1 MKSWNEFMTAEPNLA
16 SIGRKLIPQ
25 TQVKVGQAFLATL
38 RKDGAPRLH
47 PISLVCWKDCL
58 YIFIPPSSPKCTDLQ
73 RDGRY
78 ALQAFSP
85 PDNTLGE
92 EFYISSVAVCIQDLA
107 LRQALITE
115 AEIRVEKDEILFE
128 LFLDRAMYTKLIDP
142 DNQGERTWHQIWHS

>member
-1 MKSWNEFMTAEPNLA
+1 MTAEPDLA
-16 SIGRKLIPQ
+16 EIGRKLLFPSRAR
-25 TQVKVGQAFLATL
+25 VGGAFLATL

-47 PISLVCWKDCL
+47 PISLVYWKECL
-58 YIFIPPSSPKCTDLQ
+58 YVFVPPSSPKCIDLL

-78 ALQAFSP
+78 ALQAFPP

-92 EFYISSVAVCIQDLA
+92 EFYISGVAVRIQDLA

-115 AEIRVEKDEILFE
+115 AEIRVEKDEVLFE

-142 DNQGERTWHQIWHS
+142 DNQGERPWHQIWRS